1 MDILLSGVTLFVER
15 DTLWMKTF
23 IGEAEALL
31 PVNET
36 RFRTV
41 SEPSATM
48 AFISDQS
55 STLVLTGSR
64 GYYERGP
71 YWFAVLHLVLFVG
84 AVAAA
89 VSTLVYAL
97 YWVPLCLIQRIFKKG
112 KLPPYL
118 RIRILP
124 LASVVS
130 LLVGVVA
137 FEWESTL
144 DLLTSGFRTTGR
156 MIFYLSTL
164 VFAGLAL
171 VSAVYSVISITKP
184 VGAATRGFAIL
195 VSFAL
200 LGLTVYLGLSG
211 VIGFRAWSY

>member
-1 MDILLSGVTLFVER
+1 MVNKLEGRGVTAIQDACLDYLLGSSDTPPASVGTVEPATLRQYEGYYEFLSSRSQFTAFMDILLSGVTLFVER

-23 IGEAEALL
+23 IVEAEALL

-71 YWFAVLHLVLFVG
+71 YWFAVLRLVLFVG

-112 KLPPYL
+112 KTPPYL

-137 FEWESTL
+137 FE
-144 DLLTSGFRTTGR
+144 
-156 MIFYLSTL
+156 
-164 VFAGLAL
+164 
-171 VSAVYSVISITKP
+171 
-184 VGAATRGFAIL
+184 
-195 VSFAL
+195 
-200 LGLTVYLGLSG
+200 
-211 VIGFRAWSY
+211 